1 MGKGNYNGEIHE
13 MVMFF
18 LNKDFDID
26 CDVSSFVK
34 QGNIFVSNI
43 KYQNYNFVLKT
54 KHFNINVLAEDIIKK
69 LSELN
74 IKDFQ
79 YKIIHDNALRRDAI
93 SVIYEKFNHRMF
105 DIDIGFVYFNPHLSE
120 YNILISINGHSNIYK
135 TNFLNKSH
143 IISIGRCYINLY
155 PEYTI

>member
-1 MGKGNYNGEIHE
+1 MGKGNYNGKPHE

-26 CDVSSFVK
+26 CDLSPFIK
-34 QGNIFVSNI
+34 QNNIFISTI
-43 KYQNYNFVLKT
+43 KYQNYKFIFET
-54 KHFNINVLAEDIIKK
+54 KHFNINILAEEIIEK

-79 YKIIHDNALRRDAI
+79 YKIIYDNALRRDAI
-93 SVIYEKFNHRMF
+93 SVLYEKINHKNF
-105 DIDIGFVYFNPHLSE
+105 DIDIGFTYFNPYLSE
-120 YNILISINGHSNIYK
+120 YSILISINGHKSTYK
-135 TNFLNKSH
+135 TGKLNEPH
-143 IISIGRCYINLY
+143 IMNIGHLYMNLF